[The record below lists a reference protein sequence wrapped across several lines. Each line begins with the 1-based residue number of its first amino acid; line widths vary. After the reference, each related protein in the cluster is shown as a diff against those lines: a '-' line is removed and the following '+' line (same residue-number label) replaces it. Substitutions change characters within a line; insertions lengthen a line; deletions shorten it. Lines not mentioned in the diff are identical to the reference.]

1 MTEPQDPVEN
11 ESRSAP
17 LLDRTFNSQRGGF
30 HLRVM
35 DDGRIYLRAFGKG
48 SVENAHAGVA
58 YMEEVFYTVPKM
70 TFEALG
76 DLRELSGSPIRVQ
89 FILGKW
95 LRRRREHFTR
105 GAIYG
110 ASPWE
115 RRLASAALV
124 IARMTDVVRFTRT
137 EAEARAFLG
146 WTD

>member
-1 MTEPQDPVEN
+1 MTEPTDEPGP
-11 ESRSAP
+11 AP

-35 DDGRIYLRAFGKG
+35 DDGRIYLRGFGKG
-48 SVENAHAGVA
+48 SVESAQAGVA
-58 YMEEVFYTVPKM
+58 YMEEVFYTAPHQ

-76 DLRELSGSPIRVQ
+76 DLRGLSGSPIRVQ

-95 LRRRREHFTR
+95 LRRRRERFAR

-115 RRLASAALV
+115 RRLAIAALV
-124 IARMTDVVRFTRT
+124 IARMTDVVRFTKT
-137 EAEARAFLG
+137 ETEARAFLG
-146 WTD
+146 WSD